1 MRLPAEF
8 DEAYYRRYYEAPATR
23 VETPAEATARGDF
36 VCSYLTYLGQP
47 VRRVLDIGC
56 GLGQWRE
63 SLHRHFP
70 EARYTGVEISRYL
83 CQRCGWR
90 RGSVVDFRARR
101 GFDLVVC
108 ADVLQYLDDADAER
122 AIDNLAHL
130 ADGALYFAALTRGD
144 WEQNCD
150 RARTDARGYLRTAGW
165 YRKRLRPHFVNAGG
179 GLFVHKK
186 APLVTFELERCV

>member
-1 MRLPAEF
+1 M
-8 DEAYYRRYYEAPATR
+8 
-23 VETPAEATARGDF
+23 
-36 VCSYLTYLGQP
+36 
-47 VRRVLDIGC
+47 
-56 GLGQWRE
+56 
-63 SLHRHFP
+63 
-70 EARYTGVEISRYL
+70 
-83 CQRCGWR
+83 
-90 RGSVVDFRARR
+90 
-101 GFDLVVC
+101 
-108 ADVLQYLDDADAER
+108 LQYLDDADAER